1 MSKKSS
7 LAERALKIAKEQEQ
21 GRENEYIRKKKKEE
35 FIQKMYEEI
44 KKKLENGDFTSEK
57 SNFDDSYTIVVKLEP
72 QSTYDNSEVNDRL
85 EILFDEEGF
94 CSIYFG
100 DRLKLFIKEKKS
112 LAEKVLKIANEQEKE
127 RECQKDKSKDIK
139 RIYEE
144 VKKKL
149 EAGEFVSEK
158 CRYGGDYL
166 IIVELDEA
174 NKYDCQIADEL
185 GVLFDAE
192 GIHSAYCGDKIN
204 LTIKDE

>member
-94 CSIYFG
+94 RSIYFG

-112 LAEKVLKIANEQEKE
+112 L
-127 RECQKDKSKDIK
+127 
-139 RIYEE
+139 
-144 VKKKL
+144 
-149 EAGEFVSEK
+149 
-158 CRYGGDYL
+158 
-166 IIVELDEA
+166 
-174 NKYDCQIADEL
+174 
-185 GVLFDAE
+185 
-192 GIHSAYCGDKIN
+192 
-204 LTIKDE
+204 T